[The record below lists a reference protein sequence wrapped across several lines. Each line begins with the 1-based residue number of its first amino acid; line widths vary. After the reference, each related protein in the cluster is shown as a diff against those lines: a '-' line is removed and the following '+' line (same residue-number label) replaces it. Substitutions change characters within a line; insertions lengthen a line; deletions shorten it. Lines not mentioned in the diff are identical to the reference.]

1 MAKVIDW
8 IKAHYD
14 RAAVIA
20 AAVFLFISAISIWW
34 SAIQFGNR
42 LVTPQ
47 PSRPKAASQ
56 PPVAVELD
64 RAAEQLQNPAQW
76 KASTRSGLFVPEKH
90 FIGTDGLPATLQ
102 NTQVHAPV
110 PNDWFEK
117 YGLPIEDADVLD
129 QDPDKDGFT
138 NLDEWQG
145 GTDPTKKD
153 SHPEYTTKL
162 HLVSA
167 TEEPFRYIFSSRIK
181 DKFGI
186 NTIDQS
192 EPTQFLKVGDVIRG
206 TDFKI
211 VKFTEKRAR
220 NQYGMNEDVSE
231 LLLEHPQGHAQVTLV
246 KGKVATSPQ
255 SVATVVYA
263 WGGRREF
270 EVSEDQEF
278 SIFGLRHSP
287 FVISE
292 HPYHPCNRVDGISEI
307 EGKAARVVASELGK
321 ERVSTPWSARFLC
334 FVFIRGNLSAVADS
348 WFAPKKS

>member
-1 MAKVIDW
+1 VAKLSEW

-14 RAAVIA
+14 RAALIVA
-20 AAVFLFISAISIWW
+20 AAFLFISAICIWW

-42 LVTPQ
+42 LVTQQ
-47 PSRPKAASQ
+47 PPPKKAAS
-56 PPVAVELD
+56 PPAVAVELD
-64 RAAEQLQNPAQW
+64 RAAEQLQQPAQW

-90 FIGTDGLPATLQ
+90 FIGADGMPATLQ

-117 YGLPIEDADVLD
+117 YGLPIEDADALD

-145 GTDPTKKD
+145 NTDPTNKD
-153 SHPEYTTKL
+153 SHPDYITKL

-181 DKFGI
+181 DRFGI
-186 NTIDQS
+186 NTIDQT

-211 VKFTEKRAR
+211 IKFTEKRGR
-220 NQYGMNEDVSE
+220 NQYGANVDVSE
-231 LLLEHPQGHAQVTLV
+231 LLLEHPQSHAQVTLV
-246 KGKVATSPQ
+246 KEKVATSPQ
-255 SVATVVYA
+255 SIATFVYT

-270 EVSEDQEF
+270 EVRKDQEF
-278 SIFGLRHSP
+278 SLKPMEQIKYKLIDVQP
-287 FVISE
+287 AKAVIVNT
-292 HPYHPCNRVDGISEI
+292 HNPNAPIEI
-307 EGKAARVVASELGK
+307 GFAA
-321 ERVSTPWSARFLC
+321 P
-334 FVFIRGNLSAVADS
+334 
-348 WFAPKKS
+348 